1 MLFKVMMVVVL
12 SHSVLSDSWQP
23 CGLQTARLLCPWN
36 SPGKNT
42 GMEKNTSPNVMIS
55 KQINKET
62 KIAITMESRGEKSAN
77 DKDSKP
83 AGLIVVNGVRSSSLR
98 KDKNLPQAGG

>member
-1 MLFKVMMVVVL
+1 M
-12 SHSVLSDSWQP
+12 
-23 CGLQTARLLCPWN
+23 
-36 SPGKNT
+36 
-42 GMEKNTSPNVMIS
+42 
-55 KQINKET
+55 
-62 KIAITMESRGEKSAN
+62 GEKSAN